1 MNLTLDFY
9 FDFMSPF
16 AYLAHGELVRIATRY
31 AIPIRYL
38 PIDLPAAKIAAG
50 NTGPAN
56 RSIPAKL
63 RYLMTDLNRWAAIRQ
78 LPLKFPASLD
88 SQRMNVG
95 TFYAI
100 ERNAATTYVSAGFDL
115 GWGQGGDIG
124 ADEVLVRLAERMH
137 WLTVDFMRYIE
148 NPLAHAGYAECNREA
163 HHRGVFG
170 VPLMMIGE
178 DMWWGNDRLN
188 FLEEFLRERDARGQ
202 TT

>member
-16 AYLAHGELVRIATRY
+16 AHLAHGELVRIATRY
-31 AIPIRYL
+31 AVPIRYL

-63 RYLMTDLNRWAAIRQ
+63 RYLMTDLQRWATIRQ
-78 LPLKFPASLD
+78 VPFKFPVSLD
-88 SQRMNVG
+88 SQRINVG

-100 ERNAATTYVSAGFDL
+100 ERNSATAYVAAGFDL

-124 ADEVLVRLAERMH
+124 ADDTLIRLAERMH
-137 WLTVDFMRYIE
+137 RPAVDFMRYIE
-148 NPLAHAGYAECNREA
+148 NPAAHADYAESNREA

-170 VPLMMIGE
+170 VPTMMIGD
-178 DMWWGNDRLN
+178 DMWWGNDRLD
-188 FLEEFLRERDARGQ
+188 FLETFLRERN
-202 TT
+202 T

>member
-16 AYLAHGELVRIATRY
+16 AHLAHGELLRIATRY
-31 AIPIRYL
+31 AVPIRYL

-63 RYLMTDLNRWAAIRQ
+63 RYLMTDLQRWATIRQ
-78 LPLKFPASLD
+78 VPFKFPVSLD

-100 ERNAATTYVSAGFDL
+100 ERNSATAYVAAGFDL

-124 ADEVLVRLAERMH
+124 SDEVLVRLAERMH
-137 WLTVDFMRYIE
+137 WSVADFMRYIE
-148 NPLAHAGYAECNREA
+148 NPAAHSGYAENNREA
-163 HHRGVFG
+163 HHRRVFG
-170 VPLMMIGE
+170 VPTMMIGD
-178 DMWWGNDRLN
+178 DMWWGNDRLD
-188 FLEEFLRERDARGQ
+188 FLEKFLRERPA
-202 TT
+202 